1 MTIAWSKRPTYEEVL
16 KTLDADY
23 KVKLPDR
30 TAVSFYDSFA
40 MGQFREMQQQITT
53 SQQATDA
60 ARDHAMGQ
68 AAEDEN
74 TSKAAIL
81 KHAEQMNARN
91 SAALGEVQRQNAD
104 MQRTHEESRSRQAE
118 EMARLIGQQ
127 QIERDNR
134 DRMIEKL
141 NTELRSHP
149 QVVPT
154 PIAAPAPDHSA
165 AIIQAVHATANAIR
179 GQASQDSQN
188 LYQGFAHTTGEL
200 VRNLQQSHTQGL
212 SQLMNNLS
220 RGFPTV
226 NNLFQSNTRHIHD
239 HRQITV
245 APDPA
250 HGPSAA
256 AIEDEAPK
264 EDKKLKDEKRES
276 RSNRLSELQ
285 TNEGSR
291 RPKTKLHGRRRSSDS
306 TKCKSAAWQLKN
318 KHPHLP
324 QLLFE

>member
-16 KTLDADY
+16 KTLDTDY

-30 TAVSFYDSFA
+30 SAVSFYDSFA

-91 SAALGEVQRQNAD
+91 RAALGEVQRQNAD

-200 VRNLQQSHTQGL
+200 VRNLQQSHTQGTGSGAL
-212 SQLMNNLS
+212 A
-220 RGFPTV
+220 RGRFILRPGCV
-226 NNLFQSNTRHIHD
+226 HQVSIQF
-239 HRQITV
+239 RQGAV
-245 APDPA
+245 
-250 HGPSAA
+250 
-256 AIEDEAPK
+256 
-264 EDKKLKDEKRES
+264 
-276 RSNRLSELQ
+276 
-285 TNEGSR
+285 
-291 RPKTKLHGRRRSSDS
+291 
-306 TKCKSAAWQLKN
+306 
-318 KHPHLP
+318 
-324 QLLFE
+324 